1 MGEGAR
7 NPNWIRCVGGP
18 GHNYR
23 LPAALND
30 TLAVRRKDGEYRLDE
45 QGGEV
50 VYVWH
55 PALTTGDD
63 R

>member
-1 MGEGAR
+1 MGERAR

-45 QGGEV
+45 HGGEV

-55 PALTTGDD
+55 SDLTTGDD